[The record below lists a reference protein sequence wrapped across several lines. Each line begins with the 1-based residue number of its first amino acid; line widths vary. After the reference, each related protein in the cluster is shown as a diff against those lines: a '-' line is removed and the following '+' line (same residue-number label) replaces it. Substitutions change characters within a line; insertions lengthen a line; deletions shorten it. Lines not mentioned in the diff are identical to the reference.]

1 MRIST
6 NISNEFKEI
15 SVIINAPEMTERV
28 QDLIKHIS
36 SINTNISQ
44 IIASKNNNIYFIDLN
59 NIICFFSKD
68 SNNYLRTK
76 DDTYIIKSALY
87 QLEEQLCTSNF
98 IRISN
103 SCIINLKQVDFFD
116 VSIIGN
122 IFVKLKDGTKEKV
135 SKRNLSKITKLIK
148 ERKINNE
155 KIY

>member
-1 MRIST
+1 MKIST

-15 SVIINAPEMTERV
+15 SVIINAPEMTEMV
-28 QDLIKHIS
+28 QDIIKHIS

-68 SNNYLRTK
+68 SNNYLKTK

-87 QLEEQLCTSNF
+87 QLEEQLSTSNF

-148 ERKINNE
+148 ERRINNE